1 MSSIAIHPD
10 GLILAVGLRSGQVQI
25 LDIRD
30 MKVAHSLEAPSQTA
44 VRQLDFSNKGIFLAV
59 IWE

>member
-44 VRQLDFSNKGIFLAV
+44 VR
-59 IWE
+59 